1 MEDQKKPY
9 QLLII
14 HLNSEEAAPGPTLT
28 YSIRGYMPGKALLGH
43 GNATNHY
50 VRPDP
55 CDFLLEILTLDS
67 RNFFSTVL
75 RPPWVCLLPNP

>member
-1 MEDQKKPY
+1 MEDAKKPY
-9 QLLII
+9 QLIII

-50 VRPDP
+50 VWTPSKTRVQR
-55 CDFLLEILTLDS
+55 S
-67 RNFFSTVL
+67 
-75 RPPWVCLLPNP
+75 